1 MAATLEKPKINTVR
15 DALKQADHAL
25 RLEGL
30 HESEFAAPLF
40 ERLARGEITA
50 SELKAQLDAHYKPR

>member
-1 MAATLEKPKINTVR
+1 MTATVEKPKINKVR
-15 DALKQADHAL
+15 AALEQADHSL

-30 HESEFAAPLF
+30 RESDFAAPLF

-50 SELKAQLDAHYKPR
+50 SELKARLDAQYKPR